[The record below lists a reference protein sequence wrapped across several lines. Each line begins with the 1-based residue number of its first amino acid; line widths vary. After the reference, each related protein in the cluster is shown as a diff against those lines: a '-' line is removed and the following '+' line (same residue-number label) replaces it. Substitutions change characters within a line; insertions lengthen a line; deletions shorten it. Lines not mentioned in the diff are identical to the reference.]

1 LFQKLKAINDEC
13 SKLQGQ
19 GSKEAYHCLRKID
32 DILSKALGIVSGTKE
47 PNGFH
52 ELHSRQNIEEQET
65 TKQAITSESRSEMEP
80 KETEA
85 RTSSH
90 HVPATSDC
98 DTNDSDIAIICDVCG
113 IMESVVC
120 EFGVRK
126 AMIDWMLC
134 DDCGAWVHMSC
145 AKTRECFSCKEGYLE
160 LDHPEVIAKK
170 HSEN

>member
-1 LFQKLKAINDEC
+1 
-13 SKLQGQ
+13 
-19 GSKEAYHCLRKID
+19 
-32 DILSKALGIVSGTKE
+32 

-65 TKQAITSESRSEMEP
+65 TKQAITSESRRRRLERLP
-80 KETEA
+80 
-85 RTSSH
+85 H